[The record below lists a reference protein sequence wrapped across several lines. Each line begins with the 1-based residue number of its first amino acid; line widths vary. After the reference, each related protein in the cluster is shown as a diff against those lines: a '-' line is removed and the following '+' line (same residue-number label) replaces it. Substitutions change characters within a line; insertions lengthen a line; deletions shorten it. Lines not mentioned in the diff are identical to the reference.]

1 MKSSMINV
9 AGMSCQHCVQTIE
22 RELKEHIGVQ
32 EVDVILQAKTVKVT
46 FDEQLVEVGDL
57 ESWIE
62 DIGYKVI

>member
-1 MKSSMINV
+1 MINV